1 MLVDKALREVLAAF
15 ASPDPT
21 PGGGSASALAAALGA
36 SLLRMVAGMAKTRA
50 GSEQDRAALAAAAA
64 GLTGVQQQLTEAI
77 DEDAAAY
84 DAVVAAYKQPKSTE
98 AERSGRAGAIARG
111 LRGATDVP
119 LRVMRLSA
127 LGLTHAEAV
136 AAHGHRAAASDIGV
150 AVALLRAGLHGAGLN
165 VAVNLAGLSDAAYR
179 DAVGVEAQRLTRA
192 GGESAAAAERSL
204 EHG

>member
-1 MLVDKALREVLAAF
+1 MLVDKPLREVLAAF

-21 PGGGSASALAAALGA
+21 PGGGSASAVAAALGA
-36 SLLRMVAGMAKTRA
+36 SLLRMVAGLPKKRA
-50 GSEQDRAALAAAAA
+50 GSEEDRAALAGAAA

-84 DAVVAAYKQPKSTE
+84 DAVVEAYKQPRSTE
-98 AERSGRAGAIARG
+98 AERAGRTSAIARA

-150 AVALLRAGLHGAGLN
+150 AVALLRAGVHGARLN
-165 VAVNLAGLSDAAYR
+165 VDINLAGLSDAAYR
-179 DAVGVEAQRLTRA
+179 DAVGVEVQRLTRGA
-192 GGESAAAAERSL
+192 DESATAAERDL
-204 EHG
+204 GPG

>member
-1 MLVDKALREVLAAF
+1 MLVDRPLRDVLSAF

-21 PGGGSASALAAALGA
+21 PGGGSASAVAAALGA
-36 SLLRMVAGMAKTRA
+36 SLLRMVAGLPKTRA
-50 GSEQDRAALAAAAA
+50 GSADDRAALAGASA

-84 DAVVAAYKQPKSTE
+84 DAVVDAYKQPRTTE
-98 AERSGRAGAIARG
+98 GDRAGRTGAIARA

-150 AVALLRAGLHGAGLN
+150 AVALLRAGLHGARLN
-165 VAVNLAGLSDAAYR
+165 VEINLAGLSDAPYR
-179 DAVGVEAQRLTRA
+179 DAVGVEVQRLTRSA
-192 GGESAAAAERSL
+192 DESAAAAERSL
-204 EHG
+204 GQG